1 MPLKKGDAVKPGQ
14 LLAVTDASL
23 AIDDVAIKLAQFD
36 AADADRAAEEKQRD
50 EYKERATRAYDQYKK
65 GTASYEDY
73 SAAKLA
79 YEYHV
84 FESQHKQQDLKVAAN
99 ELRKARTELERHEVR
114 SRVRGTVTEVVRF
127 AGEGV
132 KGLEPVV
139 RVRLEKEK

>member
-1 MPLKKGDAVKPGQ
+1 M
-14 LLAVTDASL
+14 
-23 AIDDVAIKLAQFD
+23 
-36 AADADRAAEEKQRD
+36 
-50 EYKERATRAYDQYKK
+50 
-65 GTASYEDY
+65 
-73 SAAKLA
+73 
-79 YEYHV
+79 
-84 FESQHKQQDLKVAAN
+84 AAN